1 MKRSVGIIGGG
12 PAGLSLARL
21 LQETG
26 RFHPTVFEANPYLGG
41 KSFSFVRGDAVVEM
55 GTCYTTR
62 AHRRVLDWMKKA
74 RIDLRPLGEQLFDGE
89 DFLDYVKR
97 GDGAPL
103 AVQVAQF
110 LYARQRLMSALGR
123 ARIPDRAQK
132 QAAQPI
138 AEWLRERKLH
148 KIERFMYRSMTNLG
162 YGFVDET
169 PTVQAMR
176 WNDLD
181 LILTGLL
188 KQLKMPAQG
197 WSAFWERAAAGL
209 DVNLASRVTKVD
221 RTGALPSITTETGVA
236 QEFDLIVCTIAMDD
250 FNAIADPTEN
260 EKAVVEA
267 VKWNGYTTTLVAVQ
281 DWFDDV
287 TVQAYSAAVV
297 PGAPYGRMMSARLDG
312 KEPELGGQLYLT
324 GQLTGSYSDAELQE
338 ILLSEITA
346 QGGRPVNVI
355 LQKSWKYFAQ
365 YDCEAIRNG
374 LLQRFRDMQGEAATW
389 YAGATFSHEAVSNI
403 VNFNADLVRRLKRE
417 A

>member
-123 ARIPDRAQK
+123 ARIPDWAQK

-365 YDCEAIRNG
+365 YDREAIRNG
-374 LLQRFRDMQGEAATW
+374 LLQRFQDMQGEAATW

>member
-12 PAGLSLARL
+12 PAGISLARL
-21 LQETG
+21 LDETG
-26 RFHPTVFEANPYLGG
+26 RFRPTIFEANPYLGG

-62 AHRRVLDWMKKA
+62 AHRRVLQWMRMA
-74 RIDLRPLGEQLFDGE
+74 GINLRPLGEQLFDGE

-97 GDGAPL
+97 GEGPPL
-103 AVQVAQF
+103 AIQVMRF
-110 LYARQRLMSALGR
+110 LYSRRRLMTALR
-123 ARIPDRAQK
+123 REQIPVWAQR
-132 QAAQPI
+132 QAAQPVS
-138 AEWLRERKLH
+138 EWLRERNLH
-148 KIERFMYRSMTNLG
+148 KIERFMYRSVTNLG

-197 WSAFWERAAAGL
+197 WSEFWERAAAGL
-209 DVNLASRVTKVD
+209 DVKLASRVSKVD
-221 RTGALPSITTETGVA
+221 RANERPSITTEAGEA
-236 QEFDLIVCTIAMDD
+236 QEFDLIICTIAMDE

-260 EKAVVEA
+260 EIAVAEA
-267 VKWNGYTTTLVAVQ
+267 VKWNGYTTTLVAVE

-338 ILLSEITA
+338 ILLAEIRA

-365 YDCEAIRNG
+365 YDSDAIRDG

-403 VNFNADLVRRLKRE
+403 VNFNADLVKRLKRE